1 MNGTRYKPLV
11 LKRKGRRCSTN
22 IREET
27 DSISILNF
35 MKATQEEEGVTSSE
49 GYTKIIFLKKH
60 RVIKPGSIIN
70 KFSIA

>member
-1 MNGTRYKPLV
+1 MNGTRYKLLV

-27 DSISILNF
+27 NSISILNF
-35 MKATQEEEGVTSSE
+35 MKATQEEGVTSSE

-60 RVIKPGSIIN
+60 RVIKPGSIIHT
-70 KFSIA
+70 FSIA